1 MLVRF
6 IVALGFRQKVYEIR
20 FVLRNFEYFWSND
33 FLQGF
38 YVGDDCRQTSQVC
51 LLMSA
56 NLSVASWRCFFFQ
69 FFLHQANSYCSFS
82 LNR

>member
-56 NLSVASWRCFFFQ
+56 NLSVASWRCFFFSIFFASGKFLLQ
-69 FFLHQANSYCSFS
+69 FFLK
-82 LNR
+82 